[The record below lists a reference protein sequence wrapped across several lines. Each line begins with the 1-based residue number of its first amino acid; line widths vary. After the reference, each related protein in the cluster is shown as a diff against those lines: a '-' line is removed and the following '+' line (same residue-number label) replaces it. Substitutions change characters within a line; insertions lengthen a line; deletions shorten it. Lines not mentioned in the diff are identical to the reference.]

1 MVAVRG
7 PHPASVRASQLHDIM
22 ANGIG
27 RNGGGAARSHTEH
40 QGTELLKQPTHR
52 NFPGTRPQLTYNL
65 SFKGSTPN
73 IATQTLTP
81 NTRPSKNTFKP

>member
-7 PHPASVRASQLHDIM
+7 GGGGEVPHPASVRAGQLHDIM

-27 RNGGGAARSHTEH
+27 GNGGGAARSHTEH

-52 NFPGTRPQLTYNL
+52 NFPGIRPPTDLQLI
-65 SFKGSTPN
+65 F
-73 IATQTLTP
+73 
-81 NTRPSKNTFKP
+81 